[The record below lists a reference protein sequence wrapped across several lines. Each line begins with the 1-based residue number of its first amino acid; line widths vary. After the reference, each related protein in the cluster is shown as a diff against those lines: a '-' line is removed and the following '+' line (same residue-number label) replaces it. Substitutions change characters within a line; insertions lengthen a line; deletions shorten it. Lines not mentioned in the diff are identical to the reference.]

1 LRSGA
6 RRVDLSL
13 SLRDQASRLRDPLFH
28 RNDDRTII
36 FQLWG
41 VCQSFGL
48 ASIELRA
55 RYAAFNQA
63 LPADVI
69 PVRSGVHSLAC
80 WTLGAAF
87 KVASS
92 ELTLAT
98 ASFSAASARRSW
110 LKALAFVIG
119 ALISAECRRCFARN
133 QISPSA
139 IERRLVVSRIQFR

>member
-1 LRSGA
+1 
-6 RRVDLSL
+6 
-13 SLRDQASRLRDPLFH
+13 LRDQASRLRDPLFH

-55 RYAAFNQA
+55 RYHAAFNQA
-63 LPADVI
+63 LSADAI

-80 WTLGAAF
+80 WTLCGAAF

-98 ASFSAASARRSW
+98 ASFSAACARRSW

-119 ALISAECRRCFARN
+119 ALISAE
-133 QISPSA
+133 
-139 IERRLVVSRIQFR
+139 

>member
-1 LRSGA
+1 
-6 RRVDLSL
+6 LSL
-13 SLRDQASRLRDPLFH
+13 SLRDQASRLLDPLFH

-55 RYAAFNQA
+55 RYHAAFNQA
-63 LPADVI
+63 LPADAI

-80 WTLGAAF
+80 WTLCGAAF

-119 ALISAECRRCFARN
+119 ALISAE
-133 QISPSA
+133 
-139 IERRLVVSRIQFR
+139 